1 MQSRPLT
8 ALVLSAAALGVLSLQ
23 ANAGNGQTNPIS
35 VDYNQI
41 VQTVTDAGYT
51 FGTLEIEDGEI
62 EVEAT
67 KDGKEWELT
76 LSPKTGEI
84 IDVEQED

>member
-1 MQSRPLT
+1 MRTRPFT
-8 ALVLSAAALGVLSLQ
+8 AMALGIAAMGVLSLQ
-23 ANAGNGQTNPIS
+23 ANAGSAQTGTVS
-35 VDYNQI
+35 VEYAQI

-51 FGTLEIEDGEI
+51 FEKLEIEDGEI

-76 LSPKTGEI
+76 LNAETGEI
-84 IDVEQED
+84 VSVEEDD